1 MKFIFSS
8 TSTVLKKPIKNV
20 KLVTLLIFIRYSS
33 KDVGKLAFATKMIA
47 FSDLLEKVKRNKKVG
62 EETTVIPKE
71 PSERT
76 EDREEDKEVSFINLT
91 EIGK

>member
-1 MKFIFSS
+1 MSFC
-8 TSTVLKKPIKNV
+8 NYND
-20 KLVTLLIFIRYSS
+20 R
-33 KDVGKLAFATKMIA
+33 
-47 FSDLLEKVKRNKKVG
+47 FSDLLEKIKRNKNVG

-76 EDREEDKEVSFINLT
+76 EDREEDKEVFFINLT

>member
-1 MKFIFSS
+1 
-8 TSTVLKKPIKNV
+8 
-20 KLVTLLIFIRYSS
+20 
-33 KDVGKLAFATKMIA
+33 MIA

-76 EDREEDKEVSFINLT
+76 EDREEDKEVFFINLT

>member
-33 KDVGKLAFATKMIA
+33 KDVGK
-47 FSDLLEKVKRNKKVG
+47 
-62 EETTVIPKE
+62 
-71 PSERT
+71 
-76 EDREEDKEVSFINLT
+76 
-91 EIGK
+91 